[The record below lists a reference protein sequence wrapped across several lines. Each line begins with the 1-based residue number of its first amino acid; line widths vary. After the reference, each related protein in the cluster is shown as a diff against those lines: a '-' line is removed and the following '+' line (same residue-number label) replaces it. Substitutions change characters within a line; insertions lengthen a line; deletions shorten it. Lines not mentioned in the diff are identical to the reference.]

1 MTVHFVEP
9 PPALRIGGLDAAI
22 RSLEAALR
30 DEGIAVTSSDA
41 TGAVA
46 GDVVHF
52 HGLWQPAHAR
62 RSAELRRRGI
72 ATVVSPHGM
81 LEPWAWRHKWWKKW
95 PYFWLVEAP
104 HLRRA
109 TCLLATAP
117 QEERRIRNFLPQQIV
132 RTLPLG
138 FTADARPGYGAA
150 RTRLGWS
157 PQETVLLFLSRLHP
171 KKGLDLLFAA
181 LASIDHPSNT
191 RLVIVGD
198 GEPGYIRS
206 LRLLADAHSRKLPR
220 FDWIGEVWGDE
231 RWPYF
236 QGADLFC
243 LPSHSE
249 NFGLAVLEAC
259 QVGTP
264 VLTTT
269 TTPWAEWLPSD
280 SAYIAEPTT
289 SSIAS
294 RLQQF
299 FQKPRADDAHRTA
312 FAQAVHHD
320 FSWSVLGPRYAAL
333 YREFAST
340 TN

>member
-30 DEGIAVTSSDA
+30 DQGISVVSGETREA
-41 TGAVA
+41 TT

-72 ATVVSPHGM
+72 VSVVSPHGM

-117 QEERRIRNFLPQQIV
+117 QEERCIRGFLPRQDV

-138 FTADARPGYGAA
+138 FTADAQPDYHAA
-150 RTRLGWS
+150 RSRLGWS
-157 PQETVLLFLSRLHP
+157 ETETVLLFLSRLHP
-171 KKGLDLLFAA
+171 KKGIDLLFEA
-181 LASIDHPSNT
+181 LASVEIPSDT
-191 RLVIVGD
+191 RFVIVGG
-198 GEPGYIRS
+198 GEATYVRS
-206 LRLLADAHSRKLPR
+206 LQALAKAEAAKLPR
-220 FDWIGEVWGDE
+220 IDWIGEVWGDE

-243 LPSHSE
+243 LTSHSE

-269 TTPWAEWLPSD
+269 TTPWGEWLSRD
-280 SAYIAEPTT
+280 SAFIAEPKVA
-289 SSIAS
+289 SIAEKL
-294 RLQQF
+294 RHF
-299 FQKPRADDAHRTA
+299 FAQAKAGDEQRTA
-312 FAQAVHHD
+312 FATAVRGD
-320 FSWSVLGPRYAAL
+320 FSWEVLGPRYAAL
-333 YREFAST
+333 YRELASKAL
-340 TN
+340 